1 MRINPDLKKLGVR
14 GVPVNFS
21 VSSQGN
27 ATWGILATT
36 STKGRLRKILFAV
49 RGGEEDICQNIF
61 SVRRI
66 CHHSDFLIS

>member
-1 MRINPDLKKLGVR
+1 M
-14 GVPVNFS
+14 VPVNFS

-27 ATWGILATT
+27 ATSVILARGGDR
-36 STKGRLRKILFAV
+36 GRYVLHVFAV

-66 CHHSDFLIS
+66 RHHSDFSIS